1 MARFFWFV
9 VGSLAVWRMTHL
21 LVEEDGPGDVVVFL
35 RRSAGEGFWGRLLDC
50 FYCLS
55 LWTAAP
61 VAWFL
66 ATSWYEWLL
75 LWPGLSGSAV
85 LLDRMAGGPT
95 VELPADGEWAGSH
108 RPPPYV
114 EEPLPTGPRRMPR
127 APENG
132 NRGA

>member
-9 VGSLAVWRMTHL
+9 VGSLAVWRVTHL

-35 RRSAGEGFWGRLLDC
+35 RRSVGEGFWGRLLDC

-95 VELPADGEWAGSH
+95 VELLAEREWAGLH
-108 RPPPYV
+108 GPPPF
-114 EEPLPTGPRRMPR
+114 EETLPSGPRRVPR
-127 APENG
+127 APEN
-132 NRGA
+132 NDRGA

>member
-9 VGSLAVWRMTHL
+9 VGSLAVWRVTHL

-35 RRSAGEGFWGRLLDC
+35 RRSVGEGFWGRLLDC

-66 ATSWYEWLL
+66 ATSWSEWML
-75 LWPGLSGSAV
+75 LWMGLSGSAV

-95 VELPADGEWAGSH
+95 VELLAEGEWPASDP
-108 RPPPYV
+108 PPPYV
-114 EEPLPTGPRRMPR
+114 EEPLSSGPRRVPR